1 MLDGTQSNELPEL
14 TPEELAANAAAN
26 AADDDD
32 FLAGFTN
39 AGGEEPNTE
48 VSTSSA
54 GASAPAAAAAPAPQ
68 GNGANEGD
76 DDLET
81 DPATGAPLVQPGAAA
96 ENDDDAPVT
105 ITKRQLA
112 ELTSVGASVAALQAE
127 LRKTVDSTNG
137 RLGSLQQTM
146 KEVREQAAKGI
157 RPSFDQMEALD
168 EAFPE
173 LAAVIKR
180 DLGRAFGQG
189 QETQPEAGDND
200 GKASGA
206 QAPGAAPE
214 YNPLEAPEVRAA
226 LRDAQL
232 AIVDAKHDGWRQFPA
247 TPEWQSWQQQLPAA
261 AQELLR
267 TTSDAATLSEALT
280 DFKDWRAKQA
290 ATASASTQRD
300 KRLAH
305 AIPATT
311 GSAQARATVLSEQ
324 DEFEAGFKETARR

>member
-1 MLDGTQSNELPEL
+1 MDGTQGNTELPEL

-26 AADDDD
+26 AEDDDD

-39 AGGEEPNTE
+39 AGGDEPNTE
-48 VSTSSA
+48 ASTTNA
-54 GASAPAAAAAPAPQ
+54 GTSAPAAAAAPAPQ
-68 GNGANEGD
+68 GNDADNGD

-81 DPATGAPLVQPGAAA
+81 DPATGAPLVQPGAAL

-189 QETQPEAGDND
+189 QETQPEAGAND
-200 GKASGA
+200 GDASGA
-206 QAPGAAPE
+206 QAPGAAPDF
-214 YNPLEAPEVRAA
+214 NPLEAPEVRAA

-232 AIVDAKHDGWRQFPA
+232 AIVDAKHEGWRQLPA
-247 TPEWQSWQQQLPAA
+247 TPEWQTWHAQLPETAK
-261 AQELLR
+261 ELLR
-267 TTSDAATLSEALT
+267 TTGDAATLNDALN
-280 DFKDWRAKQA
+280 DFKGWKQKQA
-290 ATASASTQRD
+290 AQASASNQRG
-300 KRLAH
+300 KRLEH

-311 GSAQARATVLSEQ
+311 GSAAGRAAVPSDD